1 MKKILKTLLISFALI
16 LLTTNAMA
24 AVTLA
29 WDAWTTADGVK
40 PEGYFIYWKIDG
52 QVTPNKS
59 ADTGFVNQFTIPDVF
74 TTGTTYTFYATAW
87 TWDSANPQS
96 RIESGPSNTVTY
108 VNRGDGKNYP
118 PGTTVGAPT
127 NFNVIN
133 QTTVSWTAATAVSPT
148 VMPYGY
154 RVYGYKTV
162 GGSVASAVL
171 ITEGTGTTSNI
182 GNYNF
187 ELNVEYKL
195 FVKGYVYGVDGISAI
210 ESTNSNEDFYVKRT
224 ATSPTAPTAP
234 KNMKIKTIP

>member
-1 MKKILKTLLISFALI
+1 MKKLLKSILISFALI
-16 LLTTNAMA
+16 LLATNAMA

-59 ADTGFVNQFTIPDVF
+59 ANTGFVNQFTLSDVF
-74 TTGTTYTFYATAW
+74 TEGPIYTFYATAW
-87 TWDSANPQS
+87 CFGSDGAI
-96 RIESGPSNTVTY
+96 IESGPSNPVTY
-108 VNRGDGKNYP
+108 KNRGTGNNYP

-127 NFNVIN
+127 VFNVID
-133 QTTVSWTAATAVSPT
+133 QATVSWTAAIAVPPT

-154 RVYGYKTV
+154 RVYGYKTN
-162 GGSVASAVL
+162 GGSAASAVL
-171 ITEGTGTTSNI
+171 ITEGTGTTANV

-195 FVKGYVYGVDGISAI
+195 FVKGYVYGVDGINVI
-210 ESTNSNEDFYVKRT
+210 ESTSSDEDSYVKRT
-224 ATSPTAPTAP
+224 ATSPTAPSAP
-234 KNMKIKTIP
+234 KQLKITIIP